1 MKRKY
6 IRLAT
11 VRHQFEIEDSFLKG
25 SVEVDAEVVV
35 EEYHGFFFDEKT
47 TKEKDYGLTFDE

>member
-1 MKRKY
+1 MKRQY
-6 IRLAT
+6 TRLAT
-11 VRHQFEIEDSFLKG
+11 ERYQFETEDSFLKG

-47 TKEKDYGLTFDE
+47 KKDKDYGLTFDE